1 MVERWTLIA
10 RVLVQTPDRNVF
22 LQIWDTAGQERH
34 RSLSP
39 HIVRDSRSAMLVYD
53 VTNRTSYEE
62 VKRYWLGWIAEHAPP
77 GIRLTLVGN
86 KSDLDARSNLRQVS
100 RKEAKRYAE
109 ANGMLFYETSAKT
122 GKNVDVAF
130 LDGVHLLADMMDD
143 DDDSRFEDSVRDYY
157 SSRRQYA
164 FDLISE
170 VLRFCDCRDARAR
183 MKLWWGGLFNY
194 DVSVYRSAVA
204 AEVVDD
210 LGFRGQRYRDDF
222 RQVVRGVIAA
232 PKTVREAGPF
242 HLSLAPFRDGPED
255 RESNGAQA
263 GKPTK

>member
-1 MVERWTLIA
+1 MPYSTTLLRMCVVGDVAVGKTSLTA
-10 RVLVQTPDRNVF
+10 RFMNGTFCDMYKPTCLVSYFHKLVQTPDRNVF

-130 LDGVHLLADMMDD
+130 LDGGSFPMLKRTRTK
-143 DDDSRFEDSVRDYY
+143 STR
-157 SSRRQYA
+157 
-164 FDLISE
+164 
-170 VLRFCDCRDARAR
+170 
-183 MKLWWGGLFNY
+183 
-194 DVSVYRSAVA
+194 
-204 AEVVDD
+204 
-210 LGFRGQRYRDDF
+210 
-222 RQVVRGVIAA
+222 
-232 PKTVREAGPF
+232 
-242 HLSLAPFRDGPED
+242 
-255 RESNGAQA
+255 
-263 GKPTK
+263 KPTHLAKSVL